1 MFFCEYCEI
10 FKNTYFE
17 KHLRTTASENT
28 PTVMLSYEICEIFK
42 NTYFEEHLQKT
53 ASICFTS
60 KYYSVAEF
68 GLDETST
75 DCILFNQMQLHNL
88 YVS

>member
-1 MFFCEYCEI
+1 
-10 FKNTYFE
+10 
-17 KHLRTTASENT
+17 
-28 PTVMLSYEICEIFK
+28 MLSYEICEFFK
-42 NTYFEEHLQKT
+42 NTYFEEHLQKV

-68 GLDETST
+68 GLGETSI
-75 DCILFNQMQLHNL
+75 DCILFNQMQLYNL

>member
-1 MFFCEYCEI
+1 
-10 FKNTYFE
+10 
-17 KHLRTTASENT
+17 
-28 PTVMLSYEICEIFK
+28 MLSYEICEIFK
-42 NTYFEEHLQKT
+42 NAYFEEHLQKT
-53 ASICFTS
+53 ASICFFS

-75 DCILFNQMQLHNL
+75 DCILFNQMQLYNL

>member
-10 FKNTYFE
+10 FKNAYFE
-17 KHLRTTASENT
+17 KHLRTTAFENI
-28 PTVMLSYEICEIFK
+28 PTLMLSYEISEIFK
-42 NTYFEEHLQKT
+42 NAYFEEHLQKT
-53 ASICFTS
+53 TSIYFTS

-68 GLDETST
+68 GLDETSA
-75 DCILFNQMQLHNL
+75 DSILFNQMQLYNL